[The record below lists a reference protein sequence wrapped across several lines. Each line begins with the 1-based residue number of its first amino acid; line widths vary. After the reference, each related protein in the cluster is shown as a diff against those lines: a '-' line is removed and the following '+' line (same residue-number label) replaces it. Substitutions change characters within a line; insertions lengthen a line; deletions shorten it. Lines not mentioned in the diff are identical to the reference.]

1 MYDFMKTLGQ
11 WGTIGI
17 YLVLAVAVGL
27 VVNFVVFFALNRATK
42 RTSNVLDKLFLK
54 HFKGPLRLA
63 ILLLCIHVLVSNV
76 QKIDPALPVAAHVIG
91 ILLIISIA
99 WMLIRLSSVVY
110 EFLLLKYQV
119 DQRDNL
125 EARKIHTQFRI
136 LRNVFIFTVILV
148 SFSAVLMR
156 FEVFQR
162 LGTGILASAGIAGL
176 VIGLAAQ
183 RTLSNLLA
191 GIQIALAQPIRIDDV
206 VIVENEWGWIE
217 EISLTY
223 VVVRIWDLRRL
234 ILPISYFLEKPFQ
247 NWTHKSADILGT
259 IYLYMDYNVPVPEVR
274 NELKSIVEQSP
285 HWDGKVCGLVVTNAT
300 DSSIELRA
308 LVSAEDSPKAWDL
321 RCEVREKLI
330 EFIRDNYPSS
340 LPISRVRFVPDNAD
354 IPPEGNMGA
363 GLEKLSPKSP
373 NETS

>member
-99 WMLIRLSSVVY
+99 WMLIRLSTVVY

-354 IPPEGNMGA
+354 IPPERNMGA